1 MDKSLKKMGDG
12 WIFVPEDE
20 RKKKL
25 DYDKLLYRINQ
36 REKRLAKMADTI
48 LELKKEL
55 KEWKKFSTSEYKE
68 LVKFHKTFQ
77 PSFSISLS
85 KAPKLKQNSFGTF
98 QTGGN
103 KSWTIFVTVG
113 KIKKAIYLGTIKS
126 VNEQL
131 DLIEGKSEYFE
142 MFPHKSIP
150 HKNKIIGK
158 LNELIIPL
166 IKDELVE
173 MLQKEGSVESFL
185 NSTIKGA
192 DYLDFLYKNSKYYKV
207 KEEVRIEKK
216 KRRMTVFNRAFIKD
230 KNK

>member
-12 WIFVPEDE
+12 WIFVPIDE

-48 LELKKEL
+48 SELKKEL

-68 LVKFHKTFQ
+68 LIKFHKIFQ
-77 PSFSISLS
+77 PSFSVSLS
-85 KAPKLKQNSFGTF
+85 IAPKMKQSSIGSNK
-98 QTGGN
+98 TGGN

-113 KIKKAIYLGTIKS
+113 KIKKAIYLGTIKA
-126 VNEQL
+126 VNEHL

-142 MFPHKSIP
+142 LSPNKSIP
-150 HKNKIIGK
+150 HKNRIISKI
-158 LNELIIPL
+158 NELIIPL
-166 IKDELVE
+166 IRNELVE

-185 NSTIKGA
+185 NSQIKGV
-192 DYLDFLYKNSKYYKV
+192 DYLNFLYKNSKYYK
-207 KEEVRIEKK
+207 EKVEATTEKIKGKFVTLNPAYLRK
-216 KRRMTVFNRAFIKD
+216 K
-230 KNK
+230 

>member
-25 DYDKLLYRINQ
+25 NYDKLLYRINQ
-36 REKRLAKMADTI
+36 REKRIEKLVDSI
-48 LELKKEL
+48 SELKKEL

-68 LVKFHKTFQ
+68 LVKFHKIFQ
-77 PSFSISLS
+77 PSFSVSLS
-85 KAPKLKQNSFGTF
+85 KTPKVKQNSFGSF

-113 KIKKAIYLGTIKS
+113 KITKTVYLGTIKS

-150 HKNKIIGK
+150 HKNKIKSKIS
-158 LNELIIPL
+158 ELVIPL
-166 IKDELVE
+166 IRNELVE
-173 MLQKEGSVESFL
+173 MLQKEGSVETFL
-185 NSTIKGA
+185 NSPIKGS
-192 DYLDFLYKNSKYYKV
+192 DYLDLLYKNSKYYKV
-207 KEEVRIEKK
+207 KEEGRTEKK
-216 KRRMTVFNRAFIKD
+216 KGKFITYNEAFISK
-230 KNK
+230 KK

>member
-12 WIFVPEDE
+12 WIFVPADE

-36 REKRLAKMADTI
+36 REKRIAKLADTVS
-48 LELKKEL
+48 ELKKEL
-55 KEWKKFSTSEYKE
+55 KEWKKISTSEYKE

-85 KAPKLKQNSFGTF
+85 KAPKVKQSSLGSF
-98 QTGGN
+98 QTSGN

-113 KIKKAIYLGTIKS
+113 KVKKAIYLGTIKA

-150 HKNKIIGK
+150 HKNKIISK
-158 LNELIIPL
+158 INELVIPL
-166 IKDELVE
+166 IMSELVE
-173 MLQKEGSVESFL
+173 MLQKEGSVEPFL
-185 NSTIKGA
+185 NSQIKGA

-207 KEEVRIEKK
+207 KEEGRTEKK
-216 KRRMTVFNRAFIKD
+216 KGKFVTFNPAFLRK
-230 KNK
+230 KN

>member
-12 WIFVPEDE
+12 WIFVPADE

-48 LELKKEL
+48 SKLKKEL
-55 KEWKKFSTSEYKE
+55 KEWKKLSTSEYKE
-68 LVKFHKTFQ
+68 LIKFHKTFQ

-158 LNELIIPL
+158 LNELIIPI

-173 MLQKEGSVESFL
+173 MLQKEGSVETFL
-185 NSTIKGA
+185 NSQIKGA
-192 DYLDFLYKNSKYYKV
+192 DYLDLLYKESKFYKV
-207 KEEVRIEKK
+207 KEEGKSEKK
-216 KRRMTVFNRAFIKD
+216 KGKFRVINHAYLR
-230 KNK
+230 KNNK

>member
-25 DYDKLLYRINQ
+25 NYDKLLYRINQ
-36 REKRLAKMADTI
+36 REKRIEKLVDSI
-48 LELKKEL
+48 SELKKEL

-68 LVKFHKTFQ
+68 LVKFHKIFQ
-77 PSFSISLS
+77 PSFSVSLS
-85 KAPKLKQNSFGTF
+85 KAPKVKQNSFGSF

-113 KIKKAIYLGTIKS
+113 KVKKTVYLGTIKS

-150 HKNKIIGK
+150 HKNKIISK
-158 LNELIIPL
+158 INELVIPL
-166 IKDELVE
+166 IMNELVE

-185 NSTIKGA
+185 NSPIKGV
-192 DYLDFLYKNSKYYKV
+192 DYLDLLYKNSKYYKV
-207 KEEVRIEKK
+207 KEEGRTEKK
-216 KRRMTVFNRAFIKD
+216 KGKFTTYNETFISK
-230 KNK
+230 KK